1 MTFFFYSSSLVWE
14 KFVMV
19 IKGTSSPPRLV
30 VKLEVSTIL
39 KEFSLIVGL
48 IKISSSFF
56 FLYSK
61 IKLS

>member
-1 MTFFFYSSSLVWE
+1 VWE

-19 IKGTSSPPRLV
+19 IKVTSSPPRLV